1 MKEGAVVN
9 TENLSLILAALL
21 GAGGT
26 AFFLKLLI
34 PTLRR
39 LRIGQRILAD
49 GPVWHK
55 KKEGTPTMGGV
66 AFDAVI
72 PLVFAAFSMLLALT
86 DGFSSVLN
94 SPAFWV
100 TVYALGCGLCGMVD
114 DLFKLRRRENK
125 GLSAIQKYLA
135 LLFVTVVFLFG
146 MNRFCG
152 LGTSLYIPFVHV
164 NVDLG
169 IFFWIFAVI
178 LLTGTVNAVNLTDGV
193 DGLCGSVTAA
203 VLLFFFAI
211 SLFYEKTSLTLLSAV
226 GFGGCMGFL
235 VFNLHPAAVFMGDTG
250 SLFLGALVSGLAFA
264 LGSPLCLFIVGFVY
278 MLEALSVI
286 LQVVAFKTTGKRLFK
301 MSPFHHHLEKCGWS
315 ENRIVGVFT
324 ALTAIL
330 GTVYFIFEATT

>member
-1 MKEGAVVN
+1 MEEGETVN
-9 TENLSLILAALL
+9 TENLSFILAALL

-26 AFFLKLLI
+26 AVFLKLLI
-34 PTLRR
+34 PALRR

-72 PLVFAAFSMLLALT
+72 PLVFAAFTLFLAMR
-86 DGFSSVLN
+86 DGFVTALN
-94 SPAFWV
+94 SPALWV
-100 TVYALGCGLCGMVD
+100 AVYALGCGLCGMVD
-114 DLFKLRRRENK
+114 DLFKLRRKENK
-125 GLSAIQKYLA
+125 GLSAIQKYLV

-152 LGTSLYIPFVHV
+152 LGTLLYVPFVHV
-164 NVDLG
+164 TVDLG
-169 IFFWIFAVI
+169 FFFWIFAII

-193 DGLCGSVTAA
+193 DGLCGAVTAA
-203 VLLFFFAI
+203 VLLSFFAI
-211 SLFYEKTSLTLLSAV
+211 SLCYEKTSLSLLSAV

-264 LGSPLCLFIVGFVY
+264 IGSPLSLFIIGFVY

-286 LQVVAFKTTGKRLFK
+286 LQVIVFKTTGKRLFK

-315 ENRIVGVFT
+315 ENRIVVFFT
-324 ALTAIL
+324 ALSAVL
-330 GTVYFIFEATT
+330 GAVYFLFEVVA